1 MKKKIPVSK
10 LIVGMYVDGIGKDW
24 MKHDFLRNSF
34 LIKDEETLKKLK
46 ASDLTEITIDTS
58 RGKDIPESLPEQK
71 VEAEPDSDPKESYLE
86 ESKDTAANAPEPKKP
101 LFPETT
107 AADIKQA
114 KKAFAMASKVVN
126 DLMND
131 VRSGKALNKNKAED
145 SAEEIV
151 KSIDSSPH
159 TLTAVTRIK
168 NRDEYTFQHSVGVAT
183 LLAGFA
189 KEVGEF
195 SLDQIQEITVG
206 GIIHD
211 IGKVNTPDS
220 ILNKPEKLT
229 DEEFV
234 IMRQHVDHS
243 RDILQENGGFTTMQL
258 DISLMH
264 HEKPD
269 GSGYPLGL
277 KSEQISEIGGM
288 AAIIDVYDALSTKRV
303 YKEAWEPS
311 QALKSMVGWGPGAF
325 NQPLLMQF
333 IRYLG
338 VYPVGTWVLLHSG
351 KIGFVLLLNE
361 NKLKPVVQLK
371 LDLKSR
377 RLLNQTIDLSA
388 QTDDFIEHVASPSQ
402 YGLDDDFEL

>member
-24 MKHDFLRNSF
+24 MKHDFLRSSF
-34 LIKDEETLKKLK
+34 LIKDEQTLKKLQSS
-46 ASDLTEITIDTS
+46 ALTEVSIDTEK
-58 RGKDIPESLPEQK
+58 GLDVPEEQVQEK
-71 VEAEPDSDPKESYLE
+71 P
-86 ESKDTAANAPEPKKP
+86 APETPKAADKLEKP

-114 KKAFAMASKVVN
+114 KQAFAMASQVVN

-131 VRSGKALNKNKAED
+131 VRSGKALDKHKAED
-145 SAEEIV
+145 SAHQIV

-189 KEVGEF
+189 KDVGDYSSE
-195 SLDQIQEITVG
+195 QIEEITVG

-234 IMRQHVDHS
+234 IMRKHVNDS
-243 RDILQENGGFTTMQL
+243 RDILQENGGFTPMQL

-277 KSEQISEIGGM
+277 KSEQISEIGSM

-311 QALKSMVGWGPGAF
+311 QALKSMVKWGPGAF
-325 NQPLLMQF
+325 NQPVLMQF

-338 VYPVGTWVLLHSG
+338 VYPVGTWVMLKSG
-351 KIGFVLLLNE
+351 KIGFVLSLNE

-377 RLLNQTIDLSA
+377 RLLNQTLDLSA
-388 QTDDFIEHVASPSQ
+388 HPDESIEHVASPSQ
-402 YGLDDDFEL
+402 YGLDDEFEL

>member
-1 MKKKIPVSK
+1 MKKKIPIEKV
-10 LIVGMYVDGIGKDW
+10 IVGMYVDSLGKDW
-24 MKHDFLRNSF
+24 MKHNFLRNSF
-34 LIKDEETLKKLK
+34 LIKDEAILQKLK
-46 ASDLTEITIDTS
+46 SSKLKEVVIDTEKGLDV
-58 RGKDIPESLPEQK
+58 RQEKT
-71 VEAEPDSDPKESYLE
+71 AEPEKQVAATHEI
-86 ESKDTAANAPEPKKP
+86 KDEKP
-101 LFPETT
+101 LFPTTT

-114 KKAFAMASKVVN
+114 KKAFKMASKVVD

-131 VRSGKALNKNKAED
+131 VRSGKALDKEKAKD
-145 SAEEIV
+145 SAEQII

-189 KEVGEF
+189 KHMDY
-195 SLDQIQEITVG
+195 SADQLEEITVG

-211 IGKVNTPDS
+211 IGKVNTPDN
-220 ILNKPEKLT
+220 ILNKPDKLT

-234 IMRQHVDHS
+234 IMREHVTHS
-243 RDILQENGGFTTMQL
+243 RDILQENGGFTQMQL

-264 HEKPD
+264 HEKPN
-269 GSGYPLGL
+269 GKGYPLGL
-277 KSEQISEIGGM
+277 KANEISEIGAM

-311 QALKSMVGWGPGAF
+311 HALKSMLEWGEGAF

-333 IRYLG
+333 ISYLG
-338 VYPVGTWVLLHSG
+338 VYPVGTWVMLKSG
-351 KIGFVLLLNE
+351 KIGFVLSLNE
-361 NKLKPVVQLK
+361 DKLRPVVQIK

-377 RLLNQTIDLSA
+377 RLLNDEIDLSKNTSESIQA
-388 QTDDFIEHVASPSQ
+388 VASPTQ
-402 YGLDDDFEL
+402 YGLDEDFSI

>member
-1 MKKKIPVSK
+1 MKKKVPVSK
-10 LIVGMYVDGIGKDW
+10 LIVGMHIEGIGKDW
-24 MKHDFLRNSF
+24 MKHDFLRSSF
-34 LIKDEETLKKLK
+34 LIKDKEILKKLK
-46 ASDLTEITIDTS
+46 ASDLTEVTIDTS
-58 RGKDIPESLPEQK
+58 KGLDVPEEKPRE
-71 VEAEPDSDPKESYLE
+71 
-86 ESKDTAANAPEPKKP
+86 TAASKQPEKSPATAKEIEKP

-114 KKAFAMASKVVN
+114 RQAFAMASRVVN

-131 VRSGKALNKNKAED
+131 VRSGKALDKDRAAE
-145 SAEEIV
+145 SAEKIV
-151 KSIDSSPH
+151 RSIDSSPH

-189 KEVGEF
+189 KDVGEF
-195 SLDQIQEITVG
+195 STDQIQEITVG

-211 IGKVNTPDS
+211 IGKVNTPDN

-234 IMRQHVDHS
+234 IMREHVNHS
-243 RDILQENGGFTTMQL
+243 RDILQENGGFTQMQL

-269 GSGYPLGL
+269 GRGYPLGL
-277 KSEQISEIGGM
+277 KADEISEIGAM

-311 QALKSMVGWGPGAF
+311 QALKSMVEWGAGAF

-338 VYPVGTWVLLHSG
+338 VYPVGTWVMLHSG
-351 KIGFVLLLNE
+351 KLGFVLSLNE
-361 NKLKPVVQLK
+361 NKLTPVVQLK

-377 RLLNQTIDLSA
+377 RLLNQTLDLSA
-388 QTDDFIEHVASPSQ
+388 KTDDFIEHVASPSQ
-402 YGLDDDFEL
+402 YGLDDEFEL